1 MLDLALAKQ
10 FARLLYPDILAGKKN
25 HSEANQYFEEWWLVK
40 GRAQFSYWSCL
51 TESEKSWLAEPL
63 SKISFG
69 TVDLALP
76 RALQLS
82 LFFRPD
88 VREKFGSYQHNG
100 VADPRALV
108 AWFFLMGLQE
118 HLFTDLIN
126 LDLIKQL
133 DRSVK
138 PDALGIDFPLA
149 DIANNENKQANFN
162 ANSIVPAPT
171 VLMVLVW
178 SILEPKLQKA
188 MDLRIPILRFRFIAW
203 FFTNAFEVFRLEKL
217 LANRWKSW
225 LREPILLDNCTDSL
239 SRFAVQAH
247 FLMKPNERPNIQT
260 PEGVRQMN
268 DWVDDQTK
276 ANGKWHWLVDKSPP
290 SPELPYPRF
299 DPLLANQKQ
308 AEPIKQRPFG
318 VNLIGFAYGELGIG
332 EDLRMAVAACEAAD
346 VPYRIVNI
354 KPGEE
359 IRQED
364 MELKDRIEKGKKN
377 PSYAINIFIMP
388 GFDSVSRLFMRH
400 GDFVFNGFYN
410 IGWWPWELP
419 VWPKAWNR
427 AFDLVDEIW
436 AGSEFSQQ
444 MYQIS
449 TTKPS
454 SLMPLAVSVERAKPF
469 SRKHFRLPE
478 EDYLFLY
485 VFDFNSHLKRKNPQ
499 AAIEAFQKAFPL
511 HSEGNTPKN
520 KGAGKETSAAS
531 NVKVGLVLKVM
542 NTKPNSPD
550 WLEFEKLI
558 AGDERI
564 QVINQTLD
572 REEIL
577 GLIQVCDAYVSPHR
591 AEGFG
596 RTLAEA
602 MLFGKP
608 VIATNYSGNAFYMH
622 PQLTLPVEYKLVP
635 LKKGDYHFVEDD
647 DSAVWAEPSLDHMAQ
662 QMHMAINKSQDPA
675 HQKSLMQYA
684 QTTFNPARTGRLMK
698 ERLEQIQ
705 DQLALTPQ

>member
-10 FARLLYPDILAGKKN
+10 FARLLHPELKEASDRAPAKN
-25 HSEANQYFEEWWLVK
+25 HQNAANEFNYFERWWLIK
-40 GRAQFSYWSCL
+40 GRAEFPYWSL
-51 TESEKSWLAEPL
+51 LSAAEKSWLGAPA
-63 SKISFG
+63 SKIKVG
-69 TVDLALP
+69 ETEITLP
-76 RALQLS
+76 RALELALS
-82 LFFRPD
+82 FRPD
-88 VREKFGSYQHNG
+88 VTEKFAANQTSGA
-100 VADPRALV
+100 ADPKAL
-108 AWFFLMGLQE
+108 AGWFFAMGIHE
-118 HLFTDLIN
+118 HLLTDLIS
-126 LDLIKQL
+126 LEMVGQL

-138 PDALGIDFPLA
+138 IPGIDNRSAQSL
-149 DIANNENKQANFN
+149 
-162 ANSIVPAPT
+162 VPSPT

-178 SILEPKLQKA
+178 SMLDTKLQKL
-188 MDLRIPILRFRFIAW
+188 MDLQNPESRFRFIAW
-203 FFTNAFEVFRLEKL
+203 FFANAFEVFRLEKL

-225 LREPILLDNCTDSL
+225 LREPILLDNRTDSL
-239 SRFAVQAH
+239 PRFAVQAH
-247 FLMKPNERPNIQT
+247 FLMKPDERPNIQT
-260 PEGVRQMN
+260 PEGVNQMN

-276 ANGKWHWLVDKSPP
+276 AKGKWRWLVDKSPP

-299 DPLLANQKQ
+299 DPLLANQKL
-308 AEPIKQRPFG
+308 AEPKKQRPFG

-346 VPYRIVNI
+346 IPYRIVNI

-377 PSYAINIFIMP
+377 PSYAINVFIMP
-388 GFDSVSRLFMRH
+388 GFDSVSRLLMRH

-410 IGWWPWELP
+410 IGWWPWELAT
-419 VWPKAWNR
+419 WPKAWDN
-427 AFDLVDEIW
+427 AFEIVDEVW
-436 AGSEFSQQ
+436 GGSEFSHH
-444 MYQIS
+444 MYQS
-449 TTKPS
+449 SSNKPS
-454 SLMPLAVSVERAKPF
+454 SLMPLAVSVERAKTY
-469 SRKHFRLPE
+469 SRKHFKLAE

-499 AAIEAFQKAFPL
+499 AAIKAFQKAFPFET
-511 HSEGNTPKN
+511 EGQALKS
-520 KGAGKETSAAS
+520 KGAGKEKLITNDA
-531 NVKVGLVLKVM
+531 KVGLVLKVM

-622 PQLTLPVEYKLVP
+622 PQLTLPVEYKLVQ
-635 LKKGDYHFVEDD
+635 LKKGDYHFVEDSD
-647 DSAVWAEPSLDHMAQ
+647 DAVWAEPSIDDMAK
-662 QMHMAINKSQDPA
+662 QMQSAIDKSQDPA
-675 HQKSLMQYA
+675 YKKTLMQYA
-684 QTTFNPARTGRLMK
+684 QTTFDPARTGRLMK

-705 DQLALTPQ
+705 DQLALTSK